1 MSRLEVIEQNRHDV
15 GSRFREM
22 LHTWLKMGEP
32 FSPSWEGLIVA
43 LEKESVGCD
52 DVAEGVRK
60 MLGIPQPTCDSAST
74 SAGAVSTTTGQFH
87 NPPPITPTPPQS

>member
-1 MSRLEVIEQNRHDV
+1 MSRLEVIQQDRHDV

-22 LHTWLKMGEP
+22 LHTWLKMVDP
-32 FSPSWEGLIVA
+32 SPSWEGLIVA

-52 DVAEGVRK
+52 DVAEGVRQ

-74 SAGAVSTTTGQFH
+74 STSAVSTTAGQFH
-87 NPPPITPTPPQS
+87 LL